1 MYNIMH
7 NSKSGMLA
15 SQSNIDTISNNMT
28 NMQTVG
34 YKKVDISFLDLMEES
49 LNKTSLPINSK
60 EYVKG
65 TGSKVSQ
72 ITRDFSQ
79 GAIKETKINTNLA
92 IDGEGF
98 FRVIRSDGSYA
109 YTRNGEFNLDAN
121 GNLVDDKGNILDITP
136 VNGALKNIN
145 LKNGELG
152 INKNGEVYLDDQK
165 VGDINLYTSSGD
177 ADFTSIGD
185 NLFTTKANNIEIV
198 KNKTILQGHVEMS
211 NVNMQTEMVDLIMAQ
226 RVFQSNSR
234 GMKTVDEMWSI
245 ANNLQSR

>member
-7 NSKSGMLA
+7 NSKTGMLA
-15 SQSNIDTISNNMT
+15 SQSNIDIISNNMT
-28 NMQTVG
+28 NLQTTG
-34 YKKVDISFLDLMEES
+34 YKKVDINFLDLFKES
-49 LNKTSLPINSK
+49 LYKDSLPTNSK
-60 EYVKG
+60 DAIKG
-65 TGSKVSQ
+65 TGAKVSQ
-72 ITRDFSQ
+72 VTRDYTQ
-79 GAIKETKINTNLA
+79 GSIKETKINTNLA

-109 YTRNGEFNLDAN
+109 YTRNGEFNLDST
-121 GNLVDDKGNILDITP
+121 GKLVDDKGNILDITLA
-136 VNGALKNIN
+136 NGSLKNIN
-145 LKNGELG
+145 LKNGNLG
-152 INKNGEVYLDDQK
+152 ISKSGEVYLDDKK

-185 NLFTTKANNIEIV
+185 NLFTTKAANVETV

>member
-1 MYNIMH
+1 
-7 NSKSGMLA
+7 
-15 SQSNIDTISNNMT
+15 
-28 NMQTVG
+28 
-34 YKKVDISFLDLMEES
+34 
-49 LNKTSLPINSK
+49 
-60 EYVKG
+60 
-65 TGSKVSQ
+65 
-72 ITRDFSQ
+72 
-79 GAIKETKINTNLA
+79 
-92 IDGEGF
+92 
-98 FRVIRSDGSYA
+98 
-109 YTRNGEFNLDAN
+109 
-121 GNLVDDKGNILDITP
+121 LVDDKGNILDISSG
-136 VNGALKNIN
+136 NGSLKNIN

-165 VGDINLYTSSGD
+165 VGNINLYTSSGD

>member
-7 NSKSGMLA
+7 NSKTGMLA
-15 SQSNIDTISNNMT
+15 SQSNIDIISNNMT
-28 NMQTVG
+28 NLQTTG
-34 YKKVDISFLDLMEES
+34 YKKVDINFLDLFKES
-49 LNKTSLPINSK
+49 LYKDSLPTNSK
-60 EYVKG
+60 DAIKG
-65 TGSKVSQ
+65 TGAKVSQ
-72 ITRDFSQ
+72 VTRDYTQ
-79 GAIKETKINTNLA
+79 GSIKETKINTNLA

-109 YTRNGEFNLDAN
+109 YTRNGEFNLDST
-121 GNLVDDKGNILDITP
+121 GKLVDDKGNILDITP
-136 VNGALKNIN
+136 ANGSLKNIN
-145 LKNGELG
+145 LKNGDLG
-152 INKNGEVYLDDQK
+152 INKSGEVYLDDKK

-185 NLFTTKANNIEIV
+185 NLFTTKAANVETV
-198 KNKTILQGHVEMS
+198 KKKTILQGHVEMS